1 MKVCIIA
8 NDGSGLIRFRNEL
21 VRFLLNQKYEVHLL
35 LPIGDYI
42 SSLVNEGCLF
52 HETQIER
59 HGTNPISDIK
69 LMCLYKK
76 RLKEIK
82 PDVVLTYTIKPNVYG
97 GMVCSLLHIPYI
109 VNVTGLGTAV
119 QNTGLFQ
126 NFVLEL
132 YHLGIKNAN
141 KIFFQNKE
149 NMLFFIGHQIVNNH
163 IQLIPG
169 SGINLS
175 ENCFEAY
182 PEKTDRLKVLF
193 VGRIMR
199 DKGINEL
206 FEAARQIKSRYDNI
220 VFDVVG
226 PCEDDFENK
235 QELEKLNE
243 QEIIHYWGRQD
254 NIHEMMK
261 NHHVLILPTYHEGM
275 SNVLLEASACG
286 RPVLASNIPGCKE
299 TFIEGVS
306 GYGFEPKNVEDL
318 VCKIEKFIQLPYEQK
333 AEMGK
338 AARKHVED
346 HFDRQIV
353 VDAYMKEIKEI
364 EMRIQQ

>member
-1 MKVCIIA
+1 MKICLIA
-8 NDGSGLIRFRNEL
+8 NSDTGLFRFRKEL
-21 VRFLLNQKYEVHLL
+21 LDNLLIKDHQVYILSPNGEFVSKFINKGCQFYE
-35 LPIGDYI
+35 
-42 SSLVNEGCLF
+42 
-52 HETQIER
+52 TKIER
-59 HGTNPISDIK
+59 HGTNPLSDFK
-69 LMCLYKK
+69 LMCLYNKHLKK
-76 RLKEIK
+76 IN

-97 GMVCSLLHIPYI
+97 GIVCSLLQIPYI
-109 VNVTGLGTAV
+109 VNITGLGTAV

-132 YHLGIKNAN
+132 YHLGIKNAS

-149 NMLFFIGHQIVNNH
+149 NMLFFIGHQIVNSH
-163 IQLIPG
+163 IKLIPG

-182 PEKTDRLKVLF
+182 PEKTDEIKLLF
-193 VGRIMR
+193 VGRIMK

-243 QEIIHYWGRQD
+243 QGIIHYWGRQD

-261 NHHVLILPTYHEGM
+261 DHHVLILPTYHEGM

-353 VDAYMKEIKEI
+353 VNAYMKEIDKI
-364 EMRIQQ
+364 EKNKD